1 MPVRRFRHGQR
12 SDRVNDRMHGRSS
25 VLMIAFAAL
34 ATCTATPP
42 QASTPARSAPVL
54 TERTVITPAPARST
68 TAPLESMR
76 PDFWFSTPAIQ
87 GGLVTARAPSG
98 ARAVLFNGVE
108 LPLTAEGFFLIG
120 FDRDAENSASLVALF
135 SDGQRKEHYLPVAPG
150 NWKIEHVAAN
160 PTGGAKTTEEFQ
172 ARRGPELA
180 RINAARATRVASD
193 GWRQNFIRPVAGRIS
208 GLFGAQRIYNGTPGS
223 YHSGMDIA
231 APNGTPFVA
240 PADGV
245 VTLAAAEDVFTLEGH
260 LLMIDHG
267 MGLNSAFLHCSE
279 LLVREGDV
287 VKQGQVIGKVGA
299 TGRASGPHLHWGVKW
314 NSARIDPR
322 LVISAVSP
330 SGNGP

>member
-1 MPVRRFRHGQR
+1 MR
-12 SDRVNDRMHGRSS
+12 GRGS
-25 VLMIAFAAL
+25 VIAVAFAAL

-42 QASTPARSAPVL
+42 QASTPVRNAPV
-54 TERTVITPAPARST
+54 TVGPTPAQATPTHSVII
-68 TAPLESMR
+68 PVESQR
-76 PDFWFSTPAIQ
+76 PDFWFSAPAVQ

-98 ARAVLFNGVE
+98 ARAVLFNGTE

-135 SDGQRKEHYLPVAPG
+135 SDGQRKEHYLPIAPG

-180 RINAARATRVASD
+180 RINAARALRVNSD
-193 GWRQNFIRPVAGRIS
+193 GWRQNFIRPVTGRIS

-231 APNGTPFVA
+231 APSGTPFVA

-245 VTLAAAEDVFTLEGH
+245 VTLAAVDEAFTLEGH

-299 TGRASGPHLHWGVKW
+299 TGRASGPHLHWGMKW

-322 LVISAVSP
+322 LLIPAT
-330 SGNGP
+330 